1 MKIFVTV
8 GTTKFDTLVEFLDK
22 NLDNS
27 YEVLFQISDG
37 DYIPKNF
44 PYIIYSDDINSLYNE
59 YDYIITHA
67 GAGTIYKLLDLNKK
81 FIVVPN
87 LDRIDQH
94 QTDIANFIDING
106 YAISC
111 NDFKDILQALKLLP
125 KKEFIQY
132 EKYKFFKTKEICQ
145 FIRESL
151 SQ

>member
-8 GTTKFDTLVEFLDK
+8 GTTKFDALVEFLDK
-22 NLDNS
+22 NLDQS

-37 DYIPKNF
+37 NYIPKNF
-44 PYIIYSDDINSLYNE
+44 PYIIYSDAINTLYNE

-81 FIVVPN
+81 IIVVPN

-94 QTDIANFIDING
+94 QTDIADFVDTNG

-111 NDFKDILQALKLLP
+111 NDFKDIPHALEVLP
-125 KKEFIQY
+125 KKKFNQY
-132 EKYKFFKTKEICQ
+132 EKHTFFKTKEVCK
-145 FIRESL
+145 FIMDSL
-151 SQ
+151 D